1 MKKVLLTAG
10 VLIITLSLY
19 AKDPEKKG
27 VKIEKKANTEI
38 CKQEKKVINN
48 AKCIKQKIT
57 VPAEMNKRK
66 SAKKSSE
73 IKQHNSKLPLK
84 K

>member
-10 VLIITLSLY
+10 VLILTLSLY

-27 VKIEKKANTEI
+27 VEIEKKADTEI
-38 CKQEKKVINN
+38 RKHEKKVMNS

-57 VPAEMNKRK
+57 VPTEINQRK
-66 SAKKSSE
+66 SVKKNTE